1 MSVTP
6 EPDARST
13 SARRQEWA
21 LVALFWLIPP
31 FAVGGGLTIAPLTAV
46 CGMIAAPWR
55 WARTLAPEAVCVLA
69 LALWTA
75 ISLAWSPEPRP
86 EQALKNVGAAATGL
100 LLVYGALR
108 VGETGRRLVRASLLA
123 GMLMLVVLLG
133 SEALFDMAFNRA
145 MQPDATTDM
154 LLRNPGRGAFL
165 LQVFGFAALGA
176 ALALRNAALRFGLAA
191 ALLAGMAALS
201 MQFDMAANALVF
213 AAGGAAFAFAYVA
226 PRLAPIVMG
235 SGLAAWA
242 IAAPWVTLAAREISE
257 HWIPQ
262 LPPSWGMRL
271 QIWSYAAERISEQ
284 PWIGWGLDASRT
296 FKQEQQLGDI
306 AHAAIPLHP
315 HSFSLQVWLETGL
328 IGAILAAASLAAAG
342 FAASRFAAGDRVAA
356 AVASA
361 GFASLGL
368 AWNISYG
375 AWQEWLMALPFAFA
389 AAVIVMRRA

>member
-1 MSVTP
+1 MSATP

-21 LVALFWLIPP
+21 LIALFWLIPP

-55 WARTLAPEAVCVLA
+55 WARALAPEAVLVLA
-69 LALWTA
+69 LASWTA

-108 VGETGRRLVRASLLA
+108 VGEDGRRLVRASVLA
-123 GMLMLVVLLG
+123 GMLVLIVLLG

-176 ALALRNAALRFGLAA
+176 ALALRSAPLRFGLAA
-191 ALLAGMAALS
+191 SLLAGMAALS
-201 MQFDMAANALVF
+201 TQFDMAANALMF
-213 AAGGAAFAFAYVA
+213 AAGGAAFALAWIA
-226 PRLAPIVMG
+226 PRLAPIVISCG
-235 SGLAAWA
+235 FALWA
-242 IAAPWVTLAAREISE
+242 LVAPWVMLLARGLSE
-257 HWIPQ
+257 HWTP
-262 LPPSWGMRL
+262 LLAPSWGMRL
-271 QIWSYAAERISEQ
+271 NIWTYAAERIAER
-284 PWIGWGLDASRT
+284 PWLGWGLDASRT
-296 FKQEQQLGDI
+296 FKEEQALGDI
-306 AHAAIPLHP
+306 IHAAIPLHP

-328 IGAILAAASLAAAG
+328 IGALLTAASLAAAG
-342 FAASRFAAGDRVAA
+342 FASARLAAGDRITAA
-356 AVASA
+356 AASA
-361 GFASLGL
+361 AFASLGL

-375 AWQEWLMALPFAFA
+375 AWQEWLMALPFALA
-389 AAVIVMRRA
+389 AAVIMMRRA